1 MNLTRGGWGQALD
14 FAPLSGDFVDPTPL
28 ECYTYEFLSPHFSD
42 PVHHIM
48 DAMLVQLGG
57 LLLGAIPTAIL
68 LLVVYVLYST
78 LVHRPLQR
86 VLGERRAK
94 TEGAVQKA
102 QADIAAAASRTAE
115 YEQRLREA
123 RALVFKRQEAR
134 RKEALDARTK
144 ALAAVRERAQQDIS
158 QMRATIANDANAAKA
173 GLEGEA
179 GRLAS
184 EIVRAVLRPA
194 GAR

>member
-1 MNLTRGGWGQALD
+1 
-14 FAPLSGDFVDPTPL
+14 
-28 ECYTYEFLSPHFSD
+28 
-42 PVHHIM
+42 M

-68 LLVVYVLYST
+68 LLLVYLLYSV
-78 LVHRPLQR
+78 LVHKPFKR
-86 VLGERRAK
+86 VLDERRAK

-102 QADIAAAASRTAE
+102 QADISAAAARTAE

-123 RALVFKRQEAR
+123 RLLVFKRQEAR
-134 RKEALDARTK
+134 RKEALDVRAK
-144 ALAAVRERAQQDIS
+144 ALAEVRERVQQEVS
-158 QMRATIANDANAAKA
+158 QARATLAEDSSAAKA

-179 GRLAS
+179 GKLAS
-184 EIVRAVLRPA
+184 EIVQAVLRPA